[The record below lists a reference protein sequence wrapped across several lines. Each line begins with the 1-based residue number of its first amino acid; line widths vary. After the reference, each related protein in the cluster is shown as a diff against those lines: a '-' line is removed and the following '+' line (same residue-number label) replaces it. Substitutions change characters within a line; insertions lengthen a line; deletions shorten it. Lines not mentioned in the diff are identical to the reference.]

1 MAITLNP
8 NDALAHGFLGR
19 AFFFSGQPDKSI
31 PLLKKAMRL
40 NPHYPWVIPYVL
52 GRVYYHSRR
61 YDDAKAIFE
70 KVLHMCLE
78 GSCSPKWPH
87 MQLAQICS
95 ELGRIEEARF
105 HMQTVLEHDPKFN
118 FESRRKQNM
127 YKNLAMNEREI
138 AALSKAGAP
147 EHPPSQ

>member
-1 MAITLNP
+1 
-8 NDALAHGFLGR
+8 
-19 AFFFSGQPDKSI
+19 
-31 PLLKKAMRL
+31 
-40 NPHYPWVIPYVL
+40 
-52 GRVYYHSRR
+52 
-61 YDDAKAIFE
+61 
-70 KVLHMCLE
+70 
-78 GSCSPKWPH
+78 

-147 EHPPSQ
+147 EHPPSK